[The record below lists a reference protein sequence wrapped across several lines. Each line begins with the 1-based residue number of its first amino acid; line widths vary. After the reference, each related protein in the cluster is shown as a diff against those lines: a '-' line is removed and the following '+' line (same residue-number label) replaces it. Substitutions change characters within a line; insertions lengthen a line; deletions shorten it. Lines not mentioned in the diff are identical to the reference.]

1 MLLDAIANAREREP
15 LYETLSRRISYL
27 IGRAESVS
35 QREPGGSES
44 WRKIMVLATLWI
56 EAAEGTV
63 TLGQFKQAREYLR
76 EAVLKLLDLAMPF
89 GAALQ
94 RTLLI
99 EDAELSRKAEHVMRV
114 WGRYMMIPPPIEPES
129 IPSDATELSA
139 AARESPQQWAYFA
152 LATASADGRF
162 PDLASKLVGMKS
174 VPVGRLRL
182 PLDNYQFIAE
192 LRSRPVAGPPPE
204 IAAAEVI
211 AKSLL
216 GLYRSVQWARENRYL
231 WARMLAP
238 APMFDFD
245 TALLIARTLTV
256 LGAGIV
262 ERVQSSIPE
271 DAHVYAVEF
280 IKAVRELRAEPEERL
295 ER

>member
-1 MLLDAIANAREREP
+1 MPPQSKFSLNLCEEAFAGILLIPTLLLLTVMAKEDPAQYANISGPRAR
-15 LYETLSRRISYL
+15 
-27 IGRAESVS
+27 
-35 QREPGGSES
+35 GGS
-44 WRKIMVLATLWI
+44 
-56 EAAEGTV
+56 
-63 TLGQFKQAREYLR
+63 
-76 EAVLKLLDLAMPF
+76 
-89 GAALQ
+89 
-94 RTLLI
+94 
-99 EDAELSRKAEHVMRV
+99 
-114 WGRYMMIPPPIEPES
+114 
-129 IPSDATELSA
+129 
-139 AARESPQQWAYFA
+139 
-152 LATASADGRF
+152 
-162 PDLASKLVGMKS
+162 LASKLVGMKS

-192 LRSRPVAGPPPE
+192 LRSPRVAAPPPE